1 MTRFIA
7 EIGSNHNAH
16 RARCEALV
24 DAAAWAGCDAVK
36 LQVFRVEDLFAP
48 QALEANPEL
57 ERRRAW
63 EFPLELLGPVRER
76 CGKRGV
82 ELGVTPFA
90 LWAVEELAEHV
101 DFFKIASYELLWPAL
116 IRACADTGRPL
127 VLSTGMATLK
137 EVAAAVAVAR
147 EGGAERRLRLLH
159 CVSGYPTPPEQAN
172 LSAIATLREHFG
184 VPVGWSDHTCS
195 ERVVRRA
202 ITRWKASDVEL
213 HIDLDGH
220 GHEAGKHNWSPKRL
234 RELIAS
240 SEGELRHSAR
250 EPHAQTKHREGE
262 EKPAAADGTAVPGP
276 DTTAARDAAKNRAID
291 GNGAKRPMPVELPD
305 VPWRADP
312 EDGLRPL
319 RSLRA
324 ALPVGV

>member
-16 RARCEALV
+16 RERCEALV
-24 DAAAWAGCDAVK
+24 DAAAWAGCRAVK

-48 QALEANPEL
+48 QALEAHPEL

-63 EFPLELLGPVRER
+63 EFPLELWGPVRER
-76 CGKRGV
+76 CRKRGV

-90 LWAVEELAEHV
+90 LWAVNELADHV

-116 IRACADTGRPL
+116 IRACAATGRPL
-127 VLSTGMATLK
+127 VLSTGMATLE

-147 EGGAERRLRLLH
+147 EGGAERQLRLLH

-172 LSAIATLREHFG
+172 LSAIAALREHFG
-184 VPVGWSDHTCS
+184 APVGWSDHTCS

-202 ITRWKASDVEL
+202 VTRWEASDVEL

-220 GHEAGKHNWSPKRL
+220 GQEAGEHSWSPRRL
-234 RELIAS
+234 RGLIAS
-240 SEGELRHSAR
+240 IEGRSRHTAR
-250 EPHAQTKHREGE
+250 EEPHARAGRAEGQVG
-262 EKPAAADGTAVPGP
+262 PRAADEAANPGPGTSAVPN
-276 DTTAARDAAKNRAID
+276 TAID
-291 GNGAKRPMPVELPD
+291 GDGVKRPMPVELPD

-324 ALPVGV
+324 ALAVGV